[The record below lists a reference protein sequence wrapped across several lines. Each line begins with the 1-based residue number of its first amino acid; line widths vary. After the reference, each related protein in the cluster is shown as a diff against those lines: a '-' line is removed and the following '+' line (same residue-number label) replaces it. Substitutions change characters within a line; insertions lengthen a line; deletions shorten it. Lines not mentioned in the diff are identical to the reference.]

1 MRAGSILVDVRG
13 SVADLA
19 AAVKDV
25 RDNGLELPSFD
36 ALTAKPGMCV
46 YRIGES
52 CYHSLNTHLCLLA
65 IQIICPVLAA
75 STATAMS
82 TPHPQPRVH
91 PPLGVCSHGAINN
104 KF

>member
-1 MRAGSILVDVRG
+1 MRPGFIIVTVRG
-13 SVADLA
+13 SAADLA

-25 RDNGLELPSFD
+25 RDNGLDLPSFD
-36 ALTAKPGMCV
+36 ALTAMSGMCV
-46 YRIGES
+46 YRMGES

-65 IQIICPVLAA
+65 IQIICPVLAT
-75 STATAMS
+75 STLAAMG

-91 PPLGVCSHGAINN
+91 PPLGVCSHGVINN